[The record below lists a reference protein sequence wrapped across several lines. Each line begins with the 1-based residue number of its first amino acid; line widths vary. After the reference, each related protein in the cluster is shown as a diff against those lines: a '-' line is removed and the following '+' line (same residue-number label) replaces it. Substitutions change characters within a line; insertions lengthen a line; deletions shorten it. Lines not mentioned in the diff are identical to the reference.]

1 MLQPLLHH
9 VGQVFTA
16 VFQYIQAVLHVRSRA
31 SPKAEDTPV
40 YDLILIEDPE
50 PTGPY
55 GAKGISEVA
64 TVPMTPAI
72 LNAIYN
78 AIGIRINRIPASPK
92 VIREAIRT
100 GSCEVPSMEEMI
112 QAGKL

>member
-1 MLQPLLHH
+1 MRISATSKNGCP
-9 VGQVFTA
+9 TK
-16 VFQYIQAVLHVRSRA
+16 RSYRELEL
-31 SPKAEDTPV
+31 PKAEDTPV

-78 AIGIRINRIPASPK
+78 AIGIRINRIPASPE

>member
-1 MLQPLLHH
+1 
-9 VGQVFTA
+9 
-16 VFQYIQAVLHVRSRA
+16 
-31 SPKAEDTPV
+31 
-40 YDLILIEDPE
+40 
-50 PTGPY
+50 
-55 GAKGISEVA
+55 
-64 TVPMTPAI
+64 MTPAI